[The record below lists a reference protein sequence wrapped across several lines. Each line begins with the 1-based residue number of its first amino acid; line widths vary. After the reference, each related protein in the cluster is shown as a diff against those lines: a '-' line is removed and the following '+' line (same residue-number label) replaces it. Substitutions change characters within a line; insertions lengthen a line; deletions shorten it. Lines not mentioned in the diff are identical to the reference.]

1 MSFALFNI
9 VVIGV
14 VYWECPI
21 KKNTMK
27 SSMESDN
34 CYIRHHGTVEAGN
47 LAPTPE
53 NLLRHRK
60 QLPCIYNLTISV
72 GTGYSSHSFS
82 LHVEGSGGF
91 LLI

>member
-21 KKNTMK
+21 KKNPMK

-53 NLLRHRK
+53 NLLRPSKTTALYLQPYYLSR
-60 QLPCIYNLTISV
+60 NWV
-72 GTGYSSHSFS
+72 
-82 LHVEGSGGF
+82 
-91 LLI
+91 